1 MDWQV
6 IFRLSKVNGAPYSG
20 DRLPYQ
26 NWKWP
31 NNTWLQQKR
40 SDMRH
45 AEIKKDFAAIQRLD
59 VVSSP
64 A

>member
-20 DRLPYQ
+20 DMLPYQ

-31 NNTWLQQKR
+31 KNTWLQQRR
-40 SDMRH
+40 SDIRRI
-45 AEIKKDFAAIQRLD
+45 ETNKNRISIRRLD
-59 VVSSP
+59 EISSP